1 MFFKTVFFTQLKW
14 LLWRTYLSTIRDPMA
29 TKINLIQTIV
39 NLDFIALL
47 KFKTMWI
54 LNLIFKVI
62 SGPNLSAAEVRP
74 KWSTTKHKR

>member
-1 MFFKTVFFTQLKW
+1 
-14 LLWRTYLSTIRDPMA
+14 MA